1 MGVPAPTAEAAV
13 RAYLDAEVRRD
24 YATSFAQLGAA
35 DRRAA
40 VDPIRW
46 AAMHSQLPSYTSY
59 RVDATA
65 PQVATTV
72 AIQPVLD
79 EVVGLVP
86 SEARITW
93 STVQEDGGYRISLNA
108 SRFDPVFPPDA
119 DAPSAVLAWM
129 QRQQACDHR
138 TEYAGSFIGPTSL
151 SDRLCK
157 LRGTFSASDA
167 KPLDAY
173 ANSTAV
179 VTAFGPEATTWARVV
194 TLTGPGHL
202 EVVAAPLGKHWVV
215 IGATGSL
222 SA

>member
-1 MGVPAPTAEAAV
+1 
-13 RAYLDAEVRRD
+13 
-24 YATSFAQLGAA
+24 
-35 DRRAA
+35 
-40 VDPIRW
+40 
-46 AAMHSQLPSYTSY
+46 MHSQLPTYTSY
-59 RVDATA
+59 QVDATT

-72 AIQPVLD
+72 AMRPVLD

-86 SEARITW
+86 AKARITW

-119 DAPSAVLAWM
+119 DAPAAVLAWI
-129 QRQQACDHR
+129 QRQQACDHT

-157 LRGTFSASDA
+157 LSGTFSAGA
-167 KPLDAY
+167 VQPLDAT

-179 VTAFGPEATTWARVV
+179 VTAFGPEAATWVRVV

-202 EVVAAPLGKHWVV
+202 DVVAAPLGNRWVV
-215 IGATGSL
+215 VGATGSL
-222 SA
+222 RG